1 MTPRE
6 LYRRLLA
13 GATPRVLDVRNRDE
27 FARWRIEGPRPLEA
41 LNVPYFEFIERED
54 ASVRQVTDWRGSE
67 PSERPND
74 LPNELV
80 VVCAKGDSSAF
91 VAEVLRGRGVPA
103 VNLDGGMAAWGREA
117 VFQPLPAAGGLR
129 AWQVQRFGRGCLSYV
144 VASAADAV
152 VVDPHRGIDDYRR
165 FLDASGLR
173 LRAVLETHLHAD
185 HVSGGPAL
193 ARAAGVACHAHAADF
208 GGAAF
213 PFEPLPDGAP
223 IRIAGVE
230 VLPIRA
236 LHTPGHTPGSSAL
249 LVGGAWLLTGD
260 TVFVEGVGRPDLG
273 GHTAAW
279 ARDLYR
285 TLRDR
290 LAGVPQATWVLPAH
304 SAGPHEL
311 SAEGLVAARLGDVL
325 DQSPVHRVDEEA
337 FVRAA
342 AAAGGQAPPEYGTI
356 RELNL
361 TQRAIAEDEVAEL
374 ELGKNQCAMARR

>member
-1 MTPRE
+1 
-6 LYRRLLA
+6 
-13 GATPRVLDVRNRDE
+13 VLDVRNRDE
-27 FARWRIEGPRPLEA
+27 FARWRIEGPRPLDA

-54 ASVRQVTDWRGSE
+54 AAVRQVIDWRRNAPG
-67 PSERPND
+67 D
-74 LPNELV
+74 LPDELV

-91 VAEVLRGRGVPA
+91 VAELLRGHGVPA
-103 VNLDGGMAAWGREA
+103 ANLEGGMAAWGREE
-117 VFQPLPAAGGLR
+117 VFQPLAPAGDLR

-144 VASAADAV
+144 IAAGGDAV
-152 VVDPHRGIDDYRR
+152 VVDPHRVVDDYRR
-165 FLDASGLR
+165 FLDAGGLR

-193 ARAAGVACHAHAADF
+193 ARAEGVACHAHAADF
-208 GGAAF
+208 TGAAF
-213 PFEPLPDGAP
+213 AFEPLPDEAP
-223 IRIAGVE
+223 VRIAGVE
-230 VLPIRA
+230 ILPIRA
-236 LHTPGHTPGSSAL
+236 LHAPGHTPGSTAF

-273 GHTAAW
+273 GQTAAW

-290 LAGVPQATWVLPAH
+290 LAAVPPAVTVLPAH
-304 SAGPHEL
+304 SSGPHEL
-311 SAEGLVAARLGDVL
+311 SGAGIVAARLGDVL
-325 DQSPVHRVDEEA
+325 GQSPVRAVDEET

-342 AAAGGQAPPEYGTI
+342 TAADGHAPAEYGRI

>member
-1 MTPRE
+1 LTPRE
-6 LYRRLLA
+6 LYRQLLA
-13 GATPRVLDVRNRDE
+13 GALPHLLDVRNRDE
-27 FARWRIEGPRPLEA
+27 FARWRIEGPRPLDA

-54 ASVRQVTDWRGSE
+54 ASVGQVTDWRRGA
-67 PSERPND
+67 PGD
-74 LPNELV
+74 LV

-91 VAEVLRGRGVPA
+91 VAELLRDRGVPA
-103 VNLDGGMAAWGREA
+103 VNLEGGMAAWGREA
-117 VFQPLPAAGGLR
+117 VFQPLPVADGLR
-129 AWQVQRFGRGCLSYV
+129 VWQVQRFGRGCLSYV
-144 VASAADAV
+144 VAAGADAV

-165 FLDASGLR
+165 FLDAGGLR

-193 ARAAGVACHAHAADF
+193 ARTEGVTCHAHAADF
-208 GGAAF
+208 TGAAF
-213 PFEPLPDGAP
+213 PFEPLPDGAAV
-223 IRIAGVE
+223 RIAGVE

-236 LHTPGHTPGSSAL
+236 LHTPGHTPGSTVL

-290 LAGVPQATWVLPAH
+290 LTRVPAAVTVLPAH
-304 SAGPHEL
+304 SSGPHEL
-311 SAEGLVAARLGDVL
+311 GPDGIVAARLGAVL
-325 DQSPVHRVDEEA
+325 DHSPVRTVDEEA

-342 AAAGGQAPPEYGTI
+342 AAADAKAPPEYGTI

-361 TQRAIAEDEVAEL
+361 TQRAMADDQLAEL